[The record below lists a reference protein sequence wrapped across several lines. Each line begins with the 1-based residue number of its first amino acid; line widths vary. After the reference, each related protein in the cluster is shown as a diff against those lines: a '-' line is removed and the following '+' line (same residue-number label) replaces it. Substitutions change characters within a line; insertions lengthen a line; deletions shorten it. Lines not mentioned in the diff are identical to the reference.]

1 MGLAFYI
8 NKYIYFIVGVL
19 AIIAF
24 VFVAVFW
31 HKYKK
36 DSREQKEF
44 FGNIVSCAMFDF
56 KHKVNEHEVAS
67 KNK

>member
-8 NKYIYFIVGVL
+8 NKHIYVIVTIIVIITFM
-19 AIIAF
+19 AIAI
-24 VFVAVFW
+24 FW
-31 HKYKK
+31 CKYKK
-36 DSREQKEF
+36 DSRELKEF
-44 FGNIVSCAMFDF
+44 FGSIVSCSMYDF